1 MDIDVVSLAEHT
13 KMGSFGVGRDE
24 ASAMD
29 MQLRKKGMLGL
40 CWVNNGFMPKETAR
54 NKQDE

>member
-1 MDIDVVSLAEHT
+1 MDTDVVSLAEHT
-13 KMGSFGVGRDE
+13 KMGSFGVGQDE

-29 MQLRKKGMLGL
+29 MQLRKNDMLGL
-40 CWVNNGFMPKETAR
+40 CWAHDDFMPNGNR